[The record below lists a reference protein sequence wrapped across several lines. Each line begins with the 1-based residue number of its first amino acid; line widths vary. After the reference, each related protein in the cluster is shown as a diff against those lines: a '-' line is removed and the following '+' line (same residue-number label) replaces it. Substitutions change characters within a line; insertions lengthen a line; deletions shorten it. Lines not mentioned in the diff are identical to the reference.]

1 MPDQDNSY
9 SEINWNS
16 RREELRHVEV
26 DGVTYNIVD
35 SNNSFESLEMNPP
48 QACSQESTNIFS
60 VLKDKV

>member
-48 QACSQESTNIFS
+48 
-60 VLKDKV
+60 